1 MIQSMGHNPNQ
12 FNLSGLQQGFEGAM
26 GGIQS
31 HVEGASL
38 EQNRLQIAEAYKQQM
53 RVQQHLKKALDA
65 TNKAS
70 VTYEQRTRAIANA
83 FKKANIEGKFAR
95 GEMSGREF
103 AQASVASARAAARDG
118 TFDPRGGT
126 MDLVRSQFAY
136 TDIDRMEDYQR
147 LVVET
152 ARTFKSEFK
161 SAFRSFI
168 DGSKSSKEAFRGFA
182 MSILDRITDITTDM
196 AFDTLFGGLLGTKPS
211 GMSRGGR
218 VGSYSKGGFVNMGG
232 SGVRDDVPAMLTE
245 GEFVVNAKAAR
256 QNAAIL
262 SAINTGRG
270 YASGGSISSLIKN
283 RFDYDDEKRPTTG
296 VMNVSDKLSLIGQE
310 DTLNPQNRRKFERQ
324 DAFFAYRKQ
333 EHDREERNRKAQE
346 KFEKERSG
354 KLMMGVLSSVINM
367 APGVMGAMGGNFAKV
382 GSFLGSTGGMAL
394 TSAGLG
400 AVAGGGRGALMG
412 GIAGATAGVMKN
424 TVAPE
429 LAKSRAKTARE
440 DLAMKAVAAARA
452 QEMGVA
458 LKEEK
463 KKGFFGSLFSA
474 TKHQDHA
481 FDRHAYYQEMFR
493 QAGGKG
499 KAKPFNSGGLVNG
512 LFGGNTSSDNVPAML
527 TEGEYVVNRQAAAMN
542 MNLLKAING
551 GKVRGYAE
559 GGYVTS
565 DAMSRD
571 TGSEILGTG
580 AGGAEI
586 SESIL
591 QLIEEVRS
599 VKSVIEDQTSQQELD
614 RQSGNNLGNATSPNN
629 SGPSNVTNNIN
640 ISVSMDDAGGATAQT
655 TVSPQ
660 AEQGEMSDSEAVQDR
675 IERERELAEKIKN
688 GAISVIQDEQ
698 RPDVGY
704 SINKVVL
711 GRN

>member
-1 MIQSMGHNPNQ
+1 
-12 FNLSGLQQGFEGAM
+12 
-26 GGIQS
+26 
-31 HVEGASL
+31 
-38 EQNRLQIAEAYKQQM
+38 
-53 RVQQHLKKALDA
+53 
-65 TNKAS
+65 
-70 VTYEQRTRAIANA
+70 
-83 FKKANIEGKFAR
+83 
-95 GEMSGREF
+95 
-103 AQASVASARAAARDG
+103 AARDG

-270 YASGGSISSLIKN
+270 YQSGGSISSLIKN

-310 DTLNPQNRRKFERQ
+310 DTLNPQNRKKFERQ

-333 EHDREERNRKAQE
+333 EHDREERNRKARE

-400 AVAGGGRGALMG
+400 AVAGGGRGAIMG

-429 LAKSRAKTARE
+429 LAKSRARTARE

-499 KAKPFNSGGLVNG
+499 KAKPYNSGGLVNG
-512 LFGGNTSSDNVPAML
+512 LFGGN
-527 TEGEYVVNRQAAAMN
+527 
-542 MNLLKAING
+542 
-551 GKVRGYAE
+551 
-559 GGYVTS
+559 
-565 DAMSRD
+565 
-571 TGSEILGTG
+571 
-580 AGGAEI
+580 
-586 SESIL
+586 
-591 QLIEEVRS
+591 
-599 VKSVIEDQTSQQELD
+599 
-614 RQSGNNLGNATSPNN
+614 
-629 SGPSNVTNNIN
+629 
-640 ISVSMDDAGGATAQT
+640 
-655 TVSPQ
+655 
-660 AEQGEMSDSEAVQDR
+660 
-675 IERERELAEKIKN
+675 
-688 GAISVIQDEQ
+688 
-698 RPDVGY
+698 
-704 SINKVVL
+704 
-711 GRN
+711 